1 MERCSGGGSK
11 FSLHLSYYRQ
21 LTVSE
26 VEGLAQLYRSS
37 TLSLSINSMSDFG
50 DHPDLPQGRPAAL
63 LLLGGPFPL
72 DGRTGRAMILLR
84 TLFFHPA

>member
-1 MERCSGGGSK
+1 MERFSGGGSK

-50 DHPDLPQGRPAAL
+50 DHPDLPRGDL
-63 LLLGGPFPL
+63 LLYSYSAAPFL
-72 DGRTGRAMILLR
+72 WMAAQGEL
-84 TLFFHPA
+84 

>member
-1 MERCSGGGSK
+1 MERFSGGGSK

-37 TLSLSINSMSDFG
+37 TLSMSDFG
-50 DHPDLPQGRPAAL
+50 DHPDLPRGDL
-63 LLLGGPFPL
+63 LLYSYSAAPFL
-72 DGRTGRAMILLR
+72 WMATQGEL
-84 TLFFHPA
+84 